1 MKLSGAIILSLLIIL
16 PAELVFVAWHRS
28 SRLSERH
35 ALVAAG
41 DVCVDYRDTWL
52 GPEIN
57 RHWPGRTAYGRVY
70 CDKRDYPPGENENNV
85 GQLQLPEGGLSWW
98 TRPR

>member
-1 MKLSGAIILSLLIIL
+1 MKLAGAILLL
-16 PAELVFVAWHRS
+16 ALLTMPAELLFVEWHEMR
-28 SRLSERH
+28 RLELRRE
-35 ALVAAG
+35 LVKIG

-57 RHWPGRTAYGRVY
+57 RHWPGRTAYGRIY

-85 GQLQLPEGGLSWW
+85 GQLQ
-98 TRPR
+98 